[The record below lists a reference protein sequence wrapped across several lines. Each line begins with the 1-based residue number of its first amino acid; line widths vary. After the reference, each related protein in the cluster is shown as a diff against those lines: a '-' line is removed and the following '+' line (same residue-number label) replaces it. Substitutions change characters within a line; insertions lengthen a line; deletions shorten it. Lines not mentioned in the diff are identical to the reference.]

1 MLYMQSLRGR
11 EPKVFALAGNKIQRV
26 MSRNEKK
33 AILGHSKYAYGMKWN
48 IIGYGVISCYF

>member
-1 MLYMQSLRGR
+1 MQSLRGR

-26 MSRNEKK
+26 MSRGEKK